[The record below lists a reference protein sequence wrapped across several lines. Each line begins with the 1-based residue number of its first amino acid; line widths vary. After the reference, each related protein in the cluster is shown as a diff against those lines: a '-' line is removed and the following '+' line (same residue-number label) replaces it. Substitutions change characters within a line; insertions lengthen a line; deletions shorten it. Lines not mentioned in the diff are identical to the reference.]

1 MAKEQFKRDKEH
13 INVGTMG
20 HVDHGKTTLSAAI
33 TGLSADRG
41 FSEKKSYE
49 QIDNAPEEKERGITI
64 NSSVVEFETEKLHGA
79 LIDCPGHKDYVK
91 NTITGMVQTDFLI
104 LVVAITDGLKEQSK
118 EHLLLARQI
127 GMDPERLVVFLNKKD
142 AVDEDE
148 RDFLIEMVQEEIN
161 ALVDKLFGVDA
172 SKKIKYLSG
181 SALAALNA
189 LGKNESARTDEEKVA
204 IADIKELQDTLDAMP
219 LPPRATD
226 KPFLLSVEGV
236 FSIPGRGTVVTGKI
250 DQGTLRVGNEVELIT
265 AKGTKKTTVTGIE
278 MFRKSMDEAK
288 AGDNAGLLL
297 RGIDKDQVGSGD
309 IICHPGSITTA
320 KKFKAEVYILTKEE
334 GGRHTHFTEKYC
346 PQFYMRT
353 TNITG
358 SIIPKSIKDSDA
370 KVLEMVM
377 PGDNVELGIELIN
390 KTALNKGLKFAM
402 REGGRTIGA
411 GVITEVL
418 K

>member
-1 MAKEQFKRDKEH
+1 MAKKQFQGNKEH

-33 TGLSADRG
+33 TNLSADLG

-64 NSSVVEFETEKLHGA
+64 NSSVVEFETEKLHCA

-127 GMDPERLVVFLNKKD
+127 GMEPERLIIFLNKKD
-142 AVDEDE
+142 AVDEEE
-148 RDFLIEMVQEEIN
+148 RDFLIEMVQEEVN
-161 ALVDKLFGVDA
+161 TLVNKLFGKESA
-172 SKKIKYLSG
+172 QKIKYLSG

-189 LGKNESARTDEEKVA
+189 LGKEPASRTPEELAA
-204 IADIKELQDTLDAMP
+204 IADIKAIQDTLDAMP
-219 LPPRATD
+219 HPPRAVS
-226 KPFLLSVEGV
+226 KPFLVSVEGV
-236 FSIPGRGTVVTGKI
+236 FSIPGRGTVVTGKV
-250 DQGTLRVGNEVELIT
+250 DQGTLRTGDEVDLIT

-288 AGDNAGLLL
+288 TGHNAGFLL
-297 RGIDKDQVGSGD
+297 RGIDKDEVQSGD
-309 IICHPGSITTA
+309 IICQPGSISTA
-320 KKFKAEVYILTKEE
+320 KKFKAQVYILTKEE

-358 SIIPKSIKDSDA
+358 SIIPKSIKDASG
-370 KVLEMVM
+370 KPLEMVM
-377 PGDNVELGIELIN
+377 PGDNVEFGIELIS
-390 KTALNKGLKFAM
+390 KTALNKDLKFAM

-411 GVITEVL
+411 GVITEVVV
-418 K
+418 